1 MQLDQEKIEIGM
13 IRQFVE
19 SEGKKILEIGCGD
32 GRLTTVLA
40 EGASECIAI
49 DPDDSRIA
57 GARSA
62 VGGVDFRVGSGE
74 ALDFEDESFDL
85 TLFTMSLHHHADCV
99 RALREAHRTLKKDG
113 TLVILEPA
121 ADGELQRVYHLFTDE
136 TPGIQRAL
144 DAINGSDFTLERQ
157 ATFHKNWVFEDKE
170 ELYDYHFKNY
180 SSTDYDAG
188 IVDSMNRL
196 LGKKI
201 HDRPVILQDKLTI
214 FSMRRKP

>member
-1 MQLDQEKIEIGM
+1 MQMDQEKREIG
-13 IRQFVE
+13 ILKKFVE
-19 SEGKKILEIGCGD
+19 TEGKKILEIGCGD
-32 GRLTTVLA
+32 GRLTSVLA
-40 EGASECIAI
+40 EGADELVAI
-49 DPDDSRIA
+49 DPDELSIA
-57 GARSA
+57 QARRNIR
-62 VGGVDFRVGSGE
+62 GVNFRVGSGE
-74 ALDFEDESFDL
+74 ALDFDDESFDL
-85 TLFTMSLHHHADCV
+85 ILFTMSLHHHADCV

-121 ADGELQRVYHLFTDE
+121 ADGELQRVYHLLTDE
-136 TPGIQRAL
+136 TPGIKRAL

-157 ATFHKNWVFEDKE
+157 ATFYKNWAFEDKE

-196 LGKKI
+196 LAKKI